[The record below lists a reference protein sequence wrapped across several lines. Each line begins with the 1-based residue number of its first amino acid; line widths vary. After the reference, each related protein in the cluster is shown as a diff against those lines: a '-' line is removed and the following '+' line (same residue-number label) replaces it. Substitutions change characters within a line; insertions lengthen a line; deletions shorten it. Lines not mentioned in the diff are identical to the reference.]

1 MDDLRRYEL
10 YVVLRPDLEDEE
22 LDAAV
27 ERLNGFIT
35 ACDGIILSVEHR
47 GRRRLAYPIKH
58 HLEGYDLLYDL
69 LLPPPGPAFVEHQM
83 RLREEILRHLLV
95 RRDDL
100 PPLTPEEIARRRAGA
115 VPGTDD
121 AGEIVAESPQSVESE
136 GASGEGTDGAQPSAP
151 ADEPSAA
158 TTQAEE

>member
-1 MDDLRRYEL
+1 MEDLRRYEL

-22 LDAAV
+22 LTATV

-35 ACDGIILSVEHR
+35 ARDGLILSLQHL

-69 LLPPPGPAFVEHQM
+69 LLPPLGPAFVEQQM
-83 RLREEILRHLLV
+83 RLREEILRYLLV

-100 PPLTPEEIARRRAGA
+100 PPLSPEELARHRAA
-115 VPGTDD
+115 VPAEGD
-121 AGEIVAESPQSVESE
+121 AGKIVAESDQAVESE
-136 GASGEGTDGAQPSAP
+136 SPPSEGTDSAAP
-151 ADEPSAA
+151 AGEPTAA
-158 TTQAEE
+158 TTSEEE